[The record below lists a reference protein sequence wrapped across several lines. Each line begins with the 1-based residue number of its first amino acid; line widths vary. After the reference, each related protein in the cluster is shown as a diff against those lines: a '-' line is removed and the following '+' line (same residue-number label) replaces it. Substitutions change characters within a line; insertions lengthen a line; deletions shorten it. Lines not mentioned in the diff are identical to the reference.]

1 MLTPR
6 AACLALLIAVPA
18 LTAAPRYS
26 IEAKRLPDHTLLIP
40 VRVNDSKPFWCTF
53 DTGGS
58 TGLALDS
65 SVATEAGLRGTG
77 TVRNAGEGPAVVDAE
92 RLSGATLAVADLR
105 LRNRDVLIRSIGSDA
120 PSDCIFGA
128 GILDSFVV
136 EVNYAAPAV
145 RLYEPA
151 EYQPGPRA
159 VSVPIDIPYDNP
171 VISARLVLQPG
182 QTITARLVVDTSMGQ
197 WPIAINRRFSDAQNL
212 LSRIRKAVEPPFQA
226 EGTGGA
232 IGLLASR
239 AGSLSVAEF
248 TVDNPVMMLFQTES
262 GGNFPWDGNLGS
274 EFFRRFILSIDY
286 PNRRLFLEPDAE
298 LSEPASPYDD
308 SGVNI
313 RDTPGDFIVAR
324 VLAEG
329 PGAVAGLKAGDQVI
343 TVDGIASSDLTIFA
357 IRSKLYRATG
367 KCLIRVR
374 RGDMQFAAEL
384 TLRPYL

>member
-18 LTAAPRYS
+18 LTAAPRYT
-26 IEAKRLPDHTLLIP
+26 IEAKRLADHTLLIP

-53 DTGGS
+53 DSGGS
-58 TGLALDS
+58 RGLALDS
-65 SVATEAGLRGTG
+65 SAATGAGLRATG
-77 TVRNAGEGPAVVDAE
+77 TARNAGEGPAVVVAG
-92 RLSGATLAVADLR
+92 RLSGATLVLGDLR
-105 LRNRDVLIRSIGSDA
+105 LRDRDVVIRPIGSGS

-145 RLYEPA
+145 RLYEAA

-159 VSVPIDIPYDNP
+159 VSVPIDIPYGNP

-182 QTITARLVVDTSMGQ
+182 QTITARLLVDTAMGQ

-226 EGTGGA
+226 EGTGGE

-239 AGSLSVAEF
+239 ADSLSVAEF

-298 LSEPASPYDD
+298 LSEPASPYDG

-313 RDTPGDFIVAR
+313 RGTPGDFIVTR

-329 PGAVAGLKAGDQVI
+329 PGAVAGLKAGDQVMA
-343 TVDGIASSDLTIFA
+343 VDGIASSDLTIFA
-357 IRSKLYRATG
+357 IRSKLYRTNG
-367 KCLIRVR
+367 KCQIRVR

-384 TLRPYL
+384 TLRRYL

>member
-1 MLTPR
+1 MPR
-6 AACLALLIAVPA
+6 ASCLVLLIAVPA

-40 VRVNDSKPFWCTF
+40 VRVNDSGPFWCTF
-53 DTGGS
+53 DSGGS
-58 TGLALDS
+58 AGLVLDS
-65 SVATEAGLRGTG
+65 SVATPAGLRATG
-77 TVRNAGEGPAVVDAE
+77 TVRNAGEGPAVVVGE
-92 RLSGATLAVADLR
+92 RLSGATLALADLR
-105 LRNRDVLIRSIGSDA
+105 LRDRDIVIRPIGSGA

-145 RLYEPA
+145 RLYEA
-151 EYQPGPRA
+151 AGYQPGPRA
-159 VSVPIDIPYDNP
+159 VSVPIDIAYGNP

-182 QTITARLVVDTSMGQ
+182 QTITARLVVDTAMGQ

-239 AGSLSVAEF
+239 ADSLSVAEF
-248 TVDNPVMMLFQTES
+248 TTDDPVMMLFRTES
-262 GGNFPWDGNLGS
+262 PVDLAWDGNLGS
-274 EFFRRFILSIDY
+274 EFLRRFILSIDY

-298 LSEPASPYDD
+298 FDEPPSPYDG
-308 SGVNI
+308 SGVSI
-313 RDTPGDFIVAR
+313 RGTPGDFTVAR
-324 VLAEG
+324 VLAES

-343 TVDGIASSDLTIFA
+343 AVDGILSSNLTIFA
-357 IRSKLYRATG
+357 IHSKLYRTTG

-384 TLRPYL
+384 SLRPYL

>member
-1 MLTPR
+1 MFRPHTS
-6 AACLALLIAVPA
+6 CLALLIAVP

-40 VRVNDSKPFWCTF
+40 VRVNDSRPFWCTF
-53 DTGGS
+53 DSGGS
-58 TGLALDS
+58 TGLVLDS
-65 SVATEAGLRGTG
+65 SVASDAGFRATG
-77 TVRNAGEGPAVVDAE
+77 TVRNAGEGPAVVVAG
-92 RLSGATLAVADLR
+92 RLSGATLALADLR
-105 LRNRDVLIRSIGSDA
+105 LRNQDVGIRPIGSGA
-120 PSDCIFGA
+120 LGDCIFGA

-145 RLYEPA
+145 RLYDA
-151 EYQPGPRA
+151 AGYQPGPRA
-159 VSVPIDIPYDNP
+159 VSLSIDLAYDNP

-182 QTITARLVVDTSMGQ
+182 QTITARLLVDTAMGQ

-226 EGTGGA
+226 EGTGGV

-239 AGSLSVAEF
+239 ADSLSVAEF
-248 TVDNPVMMLFQTES
+248 TVGNPVMMLFRTES
-262 GGNFPWDGNLGS
+262 GSNLPWDGNLGS

-286 PNRRLFLEPDAE
+286 PNRRLFLEPNREFD
-298 LSEPASPYDD
+298 EPPSPYDG
-308 SGVNI
+308 SGVLI
-313 RDTPGDFIVAR
+313 RGTPGNFSVAR
-324 VLAEG
+324 VLTES

-343 TVDGIASSDLTIFA
+343 AVDGIDSSDLTIFA
-357 IRSKLYRATG
+357 IRSKLYRSTG

-374 RGDMQFAAEL
+374 RGDMPLAAEL